1 MVTRSKH
8 PMLFAVLI
16 PDNTSREIVYINKKL
31 YVIARRRN
39 ADYVVASSGVVD
51 DRLRIAA

>member
-1 MVTRSKH
+1 MFTRSKH

-16 PDNTSREIVYINKKL
+16 PENTSREIVYINKKL

-39 ADYVVASSGVVD
+39 ADYVVALAGTVD
-51 DRLRIAA
+51 DRSRTAA

>member
-39 ADYVVASSGVVD
+39 ADYVVASSGVVN

>member
-1 MVTRSKH
+1 
-8 PMLFAVLI
+8 MLFAVLI

-39 ADYVVASSGVVD
+39 ADYVVASSGVVN

>member
-1 MVTRSKH
+1 MLTRSKH

-39 ADYVVASSGVVD
+39 ADYVVALAGTVD
-51 DRLRIAA
+51 DRSRTAA